1 MIQRVW
7 EGGEE
12 RGGREREGG
21 REGEGRGG
29 EGGREG
35 GEGREGRNIH
45 VVTCTCINTYV
56 HVYTIYYPLYSMVPH
71 PPSLISHA
79 YHHPQAT
86 PTIPTSHT
94 HRHPGRHQVT
104 LVEEEDEVLVWL
116 LPPQVALDVP
126 GARAQRVSRVQHLT
140 QKLTHT

>member
-1 MIQRVW
+1 M
-7 EGGEE
+7 
-12 RGGREREGG
+12 REGG

-35 GEGREGRNIH
+35 GEGGK
-45 VVTCTCINTYV
+45 V
-56 HVYTIYYPLYSMVPH
+56 HVHTRSHMYVYNITHYTLKNYNPRSHTHNPR
-71 PPSLISHA
+71 PPSPTNHTH
-79 YHHPQAT
+79 HHPQAT
-86 PTIPTSHT
+86 PTTPTSHT

-116 LPPQVALDVP
+116 LPPQVTLDVP